1 MLKNIFQDQRFGLVW
16 LVIRVWL
23 GYQWLQAGIGKLT
36 NPAGVWVGAK
46 AGVALKGFWM
56 KAAGM
61 ATGPDGALLPPAAK
75 YGWYQSFLKS
85 LVNSGSEQWFSYLLV
100 AGEILVG
107 IALILGAV
115 TTVAALFGALMNFN
129 FMMAGTASSNPVLY
143 TLAILLILAG
153 VNAGLYGVDGLVKK
167 FRQAKKPGQ
176 QGPARAKVKSA

>member
-1 MLKNIFQDQRFGLVW
+1 MIKNIFQDPRFGLVW
-16 LVIRVWL
+16 LVVRVWL

-61 ATGPDGALLPPAAK
+61 ATGPDGAAIPAAAK
-75 YGWYQSFLKS
+75 YVWYQNFLKG
-85 LVNSGSEQWFSYLLV
+85 LVNSGSEVWFSYLLV

-107 IALILGAV
+107 TALVLGAL
-115 TTVAALFGALMNFN
+115 TTVAALISAFMNLN

-143 TLAILLILAG
+143 TLAIFLILAG
-153 VNAGLYGVDGLVKK
+153 VNAGLYGVDGLI
-167 FRQAKKPGQ
+167 RRLRAKKPDQKATGRPKTQ
-176 QGPARAKVKSA
+176 TV